1 MLDLSATL
9 ELRRAGDYA
18 SPRKQTALL
27 PVVYGDMSLGGGG
40 GLWEAVCLDKD
51 AFVYALAGHALRPV
65 AAGNAVALFDGDGQM
80 IDPSAYSLD
89 LAHDFE
95 GRGVIATA
103 TFGEDAQA
111 LEPITVRAQGRTDE
125 EGGLIANPVE
135 VVRDLLLGLSGAE
148 GEDLDQAAFS
158 RARARAE
165 SLGFAAAGV
174 IAKQASLGNLVTAV
188 LADFLGSWWL
198 GGNGSLRMFLDLG
211 AGSLSESDIAACL
224 RQGDLSG
231 VSVQATLADMVNRAP
246 VSYAYNFAAKEYQGY
261 FDGLET
267 QDLRAQGLHGVAA
280 TTLELPWV
288 RAASVA
294 RAVSQRLVGL
304 LGRPRRVIACQE
316 NSLINLPLEKGD
328 AVLFGLSWLLDPQGR
343 PLKNQIV
350 RVLGLEPDL
359 DAGTVGYTLL
369 DTGLYKTLA
378 ALADGRGRADGSLEA
393 GGGRDRNDY

>member
-9 ELRRAGDYA
+9 KLRRAGDYSA
-18 SPRKQTALL
+18 PRKQTALL

-40 GLWEAVCLDKD
+40 GLWDAVCLDKD
-51 AFVYALAGHALRPV
+51 SFVYALAGHALRPV
-65 AAGNAVALFDGDGQM
+65 AAGNAVTLFDGEGQV

-95 GRGVIATA
+95 NQGVIATA
-103 TFGEDAQA
+103 TFGEDAQSR
-111 LEPITVRAQGRTDE
+111 EPITVRAQGRADE
-125 EGGLIANPVE
+125 AGALIANPVE
-135 VVRDLLLGLSGAE
+135 IIRDLLLGLAGAE

-165 SLGFAAAGV
+165 SLGYAAAGV
-174 IAKQASLGNLVTAV
+174 IVKEASLGNLVTAV
-188 LADFLGSWWL
+188 LADFLGSWWP
-198 GGNGSLRMFLDLG
+198 GGNGRLRVFLDLG

-246 VSYAYNFAAKEYQGY
+246 VSFAYNFAVKEYQGY
-261 FDGLET
+261 YHGLDT
-267 QDLRAQGLHGVAA
+267 QGLKAQGLYGLAA

-288 RAASVA
+288 RLASVA
-294 RAVSQRLVGL
+294 RTVSQRLVDL
-304 LGRPRRVIACQE
+304 LGRPRRVIYCQE

-328 AVLFGLSWLLDPQGR
+328 AVLLGLSWLLDPQGR

-378 ALADGRGRADGSLEA
+378 APADGRGRADGSLEA